1 MLRALQALGDPG
13 EDSRGFWKDGR
24 ARADRRVCALVAQSV
39 EEVFHLIAPELT
51 LVFHFDLAAGEI
63 LDD

>member
-1 MLRALQALGDPG
+1 VLRALQALGDPG

-24 ARADRRVCALVAQSV
+24 ARADRRVCALVAQPV
-39 EEVFHLIAPELT
+39 KKVFHLVAPKLA
-51 LVFHFDLAAGEI
+51 LVFHLDLAAGEI